1 MEPTAQQLKESV
13 LNRIRQNSE
22 FPVMSETVNIINSFD
37 TQPESSLS
45 DFANLVLKDYAL
57 TTKILR
63 LVNTVYFS
71 QFGEVTTISRAIIL
85 LGFENIRN
93 IAMTLMLFEHLNKN
107 SSSDLLETIMQSFF
121 SGILAKKIA
130 SDMRIPDAEEA
141 FICSLFHKFGRVMA
155 AFYLPD
161 KLSEIS
167 KMEDKW
173 KSNEDVASVSVMGA
187 TFEDIGMT
195 IAGEWNFPKQVI
207 HSMRSMRSSEK
218 GMMSDPLYAVTVM
231 ANEIVRL
238 VYLGRD
244 EKEIYSKISE
254 LSSRVKGGLPI
265 TSEKLKEYMAGSV
278 QDLSDFMS
286 SINIDSGRSVFVKRA
301 AVWPAKETA
310 PVMEEA
316 AEEHPAFASGAIS
329 TIDSMIVPEDTE
341 TPENIFTKGIQDMNS
356 AILGGFSLNDMF
368 KILLETMYRGMQ
380 LSGHSRTLFFIKDAT
395 SASMSIRYG
404 FGSLVDEARSWFK
417 IPLSSSDDIFNAAI
431 IKQTD
436 FMVKDVMAP
445 DVRSMLPQWY
455 VDHMD
460 MPIFVIVLPIV
471 VNKKPL
477 GLFYIEGE
485 KESFSKLTA
494 SQLNYLKIMRD
505 QAVLAIKQKH
515 GL

>member
-1 MEPTAQQLKESV
+1 MEPTGQKLKESV

-93 IAMTLMLFEHLNKN
+93 IAMTLMLFDHLNKN
-107 SSSDLLETIMQSFF
+107 SSNDLLETIMQSFF
-121 SGILAKKIA
+121 SGMLAKKIA
-130 SDMRIPDAEEA
+130 SDIRIPDAEEA

-155 AFYLPD
+155 AFYLPE
-161 KLSEIS
+161 KLSEIA

-207 HSMRSMRSSEK
+207 HSMRTMRNSEK
-218 GMMSDPLYAVTVM
+218 GIMSDPLYVVTVM
-231 ANEIVRL
+231 ANEISRL

-244 EKEIYSKISE
+244 EKEIYSKIAE
-254 LSSRVKGGLPI
+254 LAARVKGGLPI
-265 TSEKLKEYMAGSV
+265 SNEKLKEYMSGSA
-278 QDLSDFMS
+278 QNLSDFMS
-286 SINIDSGRSVFVKRA
+286 SIDIDASRSVFVKRA
-301 AVWPAKETA
+301 AAWPAKEAA
-310 PVMEEA
+310 PVKNDA
-316 AEEHPAFASGAIS
+316 VEEHPAFASGAIS
-329 TIDSMIVPEDTE
+329 TIDSMIIPEDAE

-404 FGSLVDEARSWFK
+404 FGSLVDEARQWFR
-417 IPLSSSDDIFNAAI
+417 IQLSNSDDIFNSSMT
-431 IKQTD
+431 KQTD
-436 FMVKDVMAP
+436 FVVKDITAN
-445 DVRSMLPQWY
+445 DIRSMMPSWY
-455 VDHMD
+455 SDHIET
-460 MPIFVIVLPIV
+460 PIFVIILPIV

-477 GLFYIEGE
+477 GLFYLEGE
-485 KESFSKLTA
+485 RDSFSKLTA